1 MMNNIGNC
9 FVRLSITAQQNDLKA
24 TINSLLKHC
33 FDAFDPRRIT
43 VGESIVKNQGQTTVM
58 ATPQHIRHG
67 KTHGSGQLF
76 AHPSAQL
83 REVVDPSSLAQ
94 LQAVKAVG
102 LFKVKRR
109 LLASPLR
116 TGFSMAFTAWLKGW
130 L

>member
-1 MMNNIGNC
+1 
-9 FVRLSITAQQNDLKA
+9 
-24 TINSLLKHC
+24 
-33 FDAFDPRRIT
+33 
-43 VGESIVKNQGQTTVM
+43 M

-102 LFKVKRR
+102 LFKVKTAVGFAAENGLQHGVHSLAQRLAVALRQVVLRR
-109 LLASPLR
+109 TKQLQQQRLR
-116 TGFSMAFTAWLKGW
+116 LEAFAELV
-130 L
+130 